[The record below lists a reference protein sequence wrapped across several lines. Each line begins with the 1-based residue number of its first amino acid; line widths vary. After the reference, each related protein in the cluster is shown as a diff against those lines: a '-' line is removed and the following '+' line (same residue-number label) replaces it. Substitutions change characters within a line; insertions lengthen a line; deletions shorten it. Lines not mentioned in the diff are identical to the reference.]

1 MPAIPLIHSYSTINF
16 PLYPYTKI
24 CEVNENRPVKSL
36 LDIVKERYIRDL
48 NINLA
53 DQKVYHLNG
62 RLTEIYNE
70 IIDSQELLKYQT
82 GWDDEN
88 ALPTDFPTFS
98 KAINFLVDYSNYI
111 CDFFLYKLQTPF
123 INLMGD
129 GSVYI
134 QWNDERAAFT
144 IIFKKSERR
153 LSYYFREEKETQLT
167 TKGAIINDKPLDTYL
182 ASWFKDFLALPL

>member
-1 MPAIPLIHSYSTINF
+1 MPAIPAIQSYSTFNF
-16 PLYPYTKI
+16 PLNAYTKT
-24 CEVNENRPVKSL
+24 CEASESRPVKSL
-36 LDIVKERYIRDL
+36 LAIVKEKYIRDL

-53 DQKVYHLNG
+53 DQKEYQLNG
-62 RLTEIYNE
+62 RLTEIYSE
-70 IIDSQELLKYQT
+70 IIGSQELLTYHT

-88 ALPTDFPTFS
+88 AQPTDFPTFA
-98 KAINFLVDYSNYI
+98 KAINFLVEYSNYI
-111 CDFFLYKLQTPF
+111 CDSFLYKLQTPF
-123 INLMGD
+123 INIMGD

-144 IIFKKSERR
+144 IIFKKSDRR